1 MAKLSPD
8 TKRKLTA
15 VVNVGKTIF
24 HWSFIPTV
32 LYLGFRQGTDPGMP
46 PITIMRYMLLFL
58 KAILITRTNHFCHIF
73 MFFVFF

>member
-8 TKRKLTA
+8 TKKKLTA
-15 VVNVGKTIF
+15 VVNFGKTIF

-46 PITIMRYMLLFL
+46 PITIMSLLWQ
-58 KAILITRTNHFCHIF
+58 
-73 MFFVFF
+73 

>member
-32 LYLGFRQGTDPGMP
+32 LYLGKSEIGTFLATFRFYFHKFHTLIIH
-46 PITIMRYMLLFL
+46 ITYSL
-58 KAILITRTNHFCHIF
+58 
-73 MFFVFF
+73 